1 MQRRTSRK
9 PSVKILVPIATRAD
23 RQLMTTA
30 LYALSAF
37 RDPEVVLFHVVEMP
51 SRTVPIEVISHREEI
66 ALADEVL
73 SPTAEWLEKEGYRT
87 RKKIVVA
94 RDVAEAIV
102 TEANS
107 EDYMFVI
114 MTKRRP
120 KKGLRGLFH
129 RSVSEAVIRES
140 KCMVLTTLTS
150 ESNAR
155 QAARNTK

>member
-1 MQRRTSRK
+1 M
-9 PSVKILVPIATRAD
+9 TR
-23 RQLMTTA
+23 A

-37 RDPEVVLFHVVEMP
+37 KDPEIVLFHVVEMP
-51 SRTVPIEVISHREEI
+51 SRTVPIEVISRKEEI

-73 SPTAEWLEKEGYRT
+73 SPVAEWLDKEGYRA

-102 TEANS
+102 TESNS
-107 EDYMFVI
+107 EDYTFII

-129 RSVSEAVIRES
+129 RSVSEQVTRQTR
-140 KCMVLTTLTS
+140 CTVLTTLMS
-150 ESNAR
+150 EEHLAQPASNT
-155 QAARNTK
+155 N